1 MRINNI
7 KITATEFAYDGCHKI
22 YLIES
27 LEDKLEALD
36 TGYELL
42 PIENLKQVFK
52 DSCSLKFISNWKLDK
67 TIVSQFE
74 NYRFM
79 ESA

>member
-27 LEDKLEALD
+27 PEDKLEALEI
-36 TGYELL
+36 GYELL
-42 PIENLKQVFK
+42 PIKNLKQVFK

-74 NYRFM
+74 NYKFM